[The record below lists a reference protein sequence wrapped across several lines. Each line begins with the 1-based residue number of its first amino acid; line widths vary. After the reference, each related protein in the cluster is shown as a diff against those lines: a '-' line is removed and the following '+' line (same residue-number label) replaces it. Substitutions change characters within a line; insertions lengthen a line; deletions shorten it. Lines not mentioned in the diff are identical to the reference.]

1 MKITESKLR
10 SIIRSIIVEDDLMRT
25 RLAPMEKT
33 GDYVEDAFALRT
45 VTKDEENAINDM
57 ITMPKAH
64 PQREMRITEFGREK
78 FFKKCEVL
86 GIDPERHYDYRL
98 SFSR

>member
-45 VTKDEENAINDM
+45 VTKDEENAINIRDVSSTVAY
-57 ITMPKAH
+57 ILALSRNTVVDEINLSPLKKA
-64 PQREMRITEFGREK
+64 IK
-78 FFKKCEVL
+78 FK
-86 GIDPERHYDYRL
+86 
-98 SFSR
+98 